1 MRAHLEFST
10 IGTMSTER
18 EYDQDTDGDFD
29 DHPLPGSEGLDA
41 DTITTD
47 GEDLT
52 MDAPEEWKPVEEH
65 DTLDEKLAAERPD
78 TSARVGDSAGD
89 DGEVR
94 DAIDQ
99 RDPEVTT
106 RVLGED

>member
-1 MRAHLEFST
+1 MDTS
-10 IGTMSTER
+10 R
-18 EYDQDTDGDFD
+18 EYDQDTAGDFED
-29 DHPLPGSEGLDA
+29 NPLPGSEGLDA

-52 MDAPEEWKPVEEH
+52 MDAPEQWTPAEEH

-78 TSARVGDSAGD
+78 TNVPAGETSGD
-89 DGEVR
+89 DDDVS

-99 RDPEVTT
+99 LDPEGTT

>member
-1 MRAHLEFST
+1 MDTS
-10 IGTMSTER
+10 R
-18 EYDQDTDGDFD
+18 EYDQDSSGDVD
-29 DHPLPGSEGLDA
+29 EHTLPGSEGLDA

-52 MDAPEEWKPVEEH
+52 MDAPEEWKPAEEH

-78 TSARVGDSAGD
+78 TDAPAGD
-89 DGEVR
+89 TTGDDDEVR
-94 DAIDQ
+94 DAIDEL
-99 RDPEVTT
+99 DPEGTT